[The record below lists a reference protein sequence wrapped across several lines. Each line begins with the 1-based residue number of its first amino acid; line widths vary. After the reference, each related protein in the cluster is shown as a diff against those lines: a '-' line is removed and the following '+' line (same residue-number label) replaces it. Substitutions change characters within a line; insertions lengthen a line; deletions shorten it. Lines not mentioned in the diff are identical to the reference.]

1 MLIRFESIVSINRE
15 TNISGGIQLASKSGR
30 TLALPIDSEWKQT
43 LSIFLACL
51 YEVFFASGSGSSTAV
66 EHMPHNQ
73 EVIGSNPAELF
84 SSLSILRS
92 MFVFLVPLGGGAA
105 QLIFLCNKCLA
116 AHLVA
121 KRGLWANN
129 LQKNN
134 ASVLSNGATTA

>member
-1 MLIRFESIVSINRE
+1 
-15 TNISGGIQLASKSGR
+15 
-30 TLALPIDSEWKQT
+30 
-43 LSIFLACL
+43 
-51 YEVFFASGSGSSTAV
+51 
-66 EHMPHNQ
+66 MPHNQ

-129 LQKNN
+129 LQKTMLPYSAMEPQLLRHFAENMPLY
-134 ASVLSNGATTA
+134 V